1 MLLKQRWHER
11 YSKKQIFKQLIFFN
25 MTKSE
30 ALSKIK
36 TLLFGEQKFEQA
48 KLEDGTIVMWEGELA
63 TGTALFVVDEQG
75 TQMPAPDGEH
85 KLEDGTI
92 VSTAGGLVVT
102 VTPADAEE
110 EAEIEVEVED
120 KKTEDMAGEL
130 EMLVEKL
137 AEKLATL
144 EAKIEE
150 MGKKPE
156 AMSTE
161 DVNSKVEAI
170 NSEIASKFN
179 AVIDLVSKISNEPA
193 ATPAQPVKS
202 GFKKESKNSIEDL
215 ARIINS
221 NK

>member
-1 MLLKQRWHER
+1 
-11 YSKKQIFKQLIFFN
+11 

-36 TLLFGEQKFEQA
+36 NLLFGEQKFEQA

-63 TGTALFVVDEQG
+63 TGTALFVIAEDG
-75 TQMPAPDGEH
+75 TQLPAPDAEH
-85 KLEDGTI
+85 KLEDGSI
-92 VSTAGGLVVT
+92 VSTVGGLVVT
-102 VTPADAEE
+102 VTPAEAEE
-110 EAEIEVEVED
+110 KEEVEVED
-120 KKTEDMAGEL
+120 KKEEMASEL
-130 EMLVEKL
+130 EMYVEKL
-137 AEKLATL
+137 AEKLAAL
-144 EAKIEE
+144 EVKIEE

-170 NSEIASKFN
+170 NTEIASKFN

-193 ATPAQPVKS
+193 AAPAQPVKS
-202 GFKKESKNSIEDL
+202 GFKKENKNSIEDL

-221 NK
+221 IK

>member
-1 MLLKQRWHER
+1 
-11 YSKKQIFKQLIFFN
+11 

-48 KLEDGTIVMWEGELA
+48 KLEDGTIVMWEGELT
-63 TGTALFVVDEQG
+63 TGAALFVVDEQG
-75 TQMPAPDGEH
+75 VQMPAPDGEH

-110 EAEIEVEVED
+110 KAEIEVEVED
-120 KKTEDMAGEL
+120 KKSEDMAGEL

-137 AEKLATL
+137 AEKLAAL

-156 AMSTE
+156 SMSSE
-161 DVNSKVEAI
+161 DVNAKVAAI

-179 AVIDLVSKISNEPA
+179 AVVDLVSKISNEPA
-193 ATPAQPVKS
+193 AEVVQPVKS
-202 GFKKESKNSIEDL
+202 GFGKVRTNSIEDISKAIHNL
-215 ARIINS
+215 
-221 NK
+221 KK

>member
-1 MLLKQRWHER
+1 
-11 YSKKQIFKQLIFFN
+11 

-48 KLEDGTIVMWEGELA
+48 KLEDGTIVMWEGELT
-63 TGTALFVVDEQG
+63 TGAALFVVDEQG
-75 TQMPAPDGEH
+75 VQMPAPDGEH

-102 VTPADAEE
+102 VTPAEAEE

-137 AEKLATL
+137 AEKLAAL

-156 AMSTE
+156 SMSSE
-161 DVNSKVEAI
+161 DVNAKVAAI
-170 NSEIASKFN
+170 NSEIASKFKT
-179 AVIDLVSKISNEPA
+179 VVDLVSKISNEPA
-193 ATPAQPVKS
+193 AEVVQPVKS
-202 GFKKESKNSIEDL
+202 GFGKVRTNSIEDI
-215 ARIINS
+215 AKAIN
-221 NK
+221 NLKK

>member
-1 MLLKQRWHER
+1 
-11 YSKKQIFKQLIFFN
+11 

-48 KLEDGTIVMWEGELA
+48 KLEDGTIVMWEGELT
-63 TGTALFVVDEQG
+63 TGAALFVVDEQG
-75 TQMPAPDGEH
+75 VQMPAPDGEH

-102 VTPADAEE
+102 VTPAEAEA
-110 EAEIEVEVED
+110 EAEIEIEVED
-120 KKTEDMAGEL
+120 KKSEDMAGEL

-137 AEKLATL
+137 AEKLAAL

-150 MGKKPE
+150 MSKKPE
-156 AMSTE
+156 SMSSE
-161 DVNSKVEAI
+161 DVNAKVEAI

-179 AVIDLVSKISNEPA
+179 AVVDLVSKISNEPA
-193 ATPAQPVKS
+193 AEIVQPVKS
-202 GFKKESKNSIEDL
+202 GFGKVRTNSIEDISKAIHNL
-215 ARIINS
+215 
-221 NK
+221 KK

>member
-1 MLLKQRWHER
+1 
-11 YSKKQIFKQLIFFN
+11 

-48 KLEDGTIVMWEGELA
+48 KLEDGTIVMWEGELT
-63 TGTALFVVDEQG
+63 TGAALFVVDEQG
-75 TQMPAPDGEH
+75 VQMPAPDGEH

-102 VTPADAEE
+102 VTPAEAEE

-137 AEKLATL
+137 AEKLAAL

-156 AMSTE
+156 SMSSE
-161 DVNSKVEAI
+161 DVNAKVAAI
-170 NSEIASKFN
+170 NSEIASKFKT
-179 AVIDLVSKISNEPA
+179 VVDLVSKISNEPA
-193 ATPAQPVKS
+193 AEVVQPVKS
-202 GFKKESKNSIEDL
+202 GFGKVRTNSIEDISKAIHNL
-215 ARIINS
+215 
-221 NK
+221 KK

>member
-1 MLLKQRWHER
+1 
-11 YSKKQIFKQLIFFN
+11 

-63 TGTALFVVDEQG
+63 TGTALFVVAEDG
-75 TQMPAPDGEH
+75 TQMPAPDAEH

-92 VSTAGGLVVT
+92 VSTVGGLVVT
-102 VTPADAEE
+102 VTPAEAEA
-110 EAEIEVEVED
+110 EAEITVEVED

-137 AEKLATL
+137 AEKVAAL
-144 EAKIEE
+144 EAKLEE
-150 MGKKPE
+150 MSMKPE
-156 AMSTE
+156 AMSSS
-161 DVNSKVEAI
+161 DVNAKVEAI

-179 AVIDLVSKISNEPA
+179 AVVDLVSKISNEPA
-193 ATPAQPVKS
+193 AQVVQPVKS
-202 GFKKESKNSIEDL
+202 GFGKVRTNSVEDIAKTIQNLKK
-215 ARIINS
+215 
-221 NK
+221 

>member
-1 MLLKQRWHER
+1 MQAKSRRQCR
-11 YSKKQIFKQLIFFN
+11 YSKKQIFKQFIFYN

-36 TLLFGEQKFEQA
+36 NLLFGEQKFEQA

-63 TGTALFVVDEQG
+63 TGTALFVVAEDG
-75 TQMPAPDGEH
+75 TQMPAPDAEH
-85 KLEDGTI
+85 KLEDGSI
-92 VSTAGGLVVT
+92 VSTVGGLVVT
-102 VTPADAEE
+102 VTPAESEE
-110 EAEIEVEVED
+110 KEEVEVED
-120 KKTEDMAGEL
+120 KKEEMASEL
-130 EMLVEKL
+130 EMYVEKL
-137 AEKLATL
+137 AEKLAAL
-144 EAKIEE
+144 EVKIEE

-170 NSEIASKFN
+170 NTEIASKFN

-193 ATPAQPVKS
+193 AAPAQPVKS

-221 NK
+221 IK

>member
-1 MLLKQRWHER
+1 
-11 YSKKQIFKQLIFFN
+11 

-36 TLLFGEQKFEQA
+36 NLLFGEQKFEQA

-63 TGTALFVVDEQG
+63 TGTALFVVAEDG
-75 TQMPAPDGEH
+75 TQMPAPDAEH

-92 VSTAGGLVVT
+92 VSTVGGLVVT
-102 VTPADAEE
+102 VTPAESE
-110 EAEIEVEVED
+110 VEVEVED
-120 KKTEDMAGEL
+120 KKEEMASEL

-137 AEKLATL
+137 AEKLAAL

-150 MGKKPE
+150 MGMKPE

-161 DVNSKVEAI
+161 DVNSKVDAI
-170 NSEIASKFN
+170 NTEIASKFN

-193 ATPAQPVKS
+193 AAPAQSVKS

-221 NK
+221 IK

>member
-1 MLLKQRWHER
+1 
-11 YSKKQIFKQLIFFN
+11 

-36 TLLFGEQKFEQA
+36 NLLFGEQKFEQA
-48 KLEDGTIVMWEGELA
+48 KLEDGTIVMWDGELS
-63 TGTALFVVDEQG
+63 TGTALFVVAEDG
-75 TQMPAPDGEH
+75 TQMPAPDAEH

-92 VSTAGGLVVT
+92 VSTVGGLVVT
-102 VTPADAEE
+102 VTPAESE
-110 EAEIEVEVED
+110 VEVEVED
-120 KKTEDMAGEL
+120 KKEEMASEL

-137 AEKLATL
+137 AEKLAAL

-150 MGKKPE
+150 MGMKPE

-161 DVNSKVEAI
+161 DVNSKVDAI
-170 NSEIASKFN
+170 NTEIASKFN

-221 NK
+221 IK

>member
-1 MLLKQRWHER
+1 
-11 YSKKQIFKQLIFFN
+11 

-36 TLLFGEQKFEQA
+36 NLLFGEQKFEQA

-63 TGTALFVVDEQG
+63 TGTALFVVAEDG
-75 TQMPAPDGEH
+75 TQMPAPDAEH
-85 KLEDGTI
+85 KLEDGSI
-92 VSTAGGLVVT
+92 VSTVGGLVVT
-102 VTPADAEE
+102 VTPAEAEE
-110 EAEIEVEVED
+110 KEEVEVED
-120 KKTEDMAGEL
+120 KKEEMASEL
-130 EMLVEKL
+130 EMYVEKL
-137 AEKLATL
+137 AEKLAAL
-144 EAKIEE
+144 EVKIEE

-170 NSEIASKFN
+170 NTEIASKFN
-179 AVIDLVSKISNEPA
+179 EVIDLVSKISNEPA
-193 ATPAQPVKS
+193 AAPAQPVKS

-221 NK
+221 IK

>member
-1 MLLKQRWHER
+1 
-11 YSKKQIFKQLIFFN
+11 

-36 TLLFGEQKFEQA
+36 NLLFGEQKFEQA
-48 KLEDGTIVMWEGELA
+48 KLQDGTIVMWDGELS
-63 TGTALFVVDEQG
+63 TGTALFVVSEDG
-75 TQMPAPDGEH
+75 TQLPAPDAEH
-85 KLEDGTI
+85 KLKDGTI
-92 VSTAGGLVVT
+92 VSTVGGLVVT
-102 VTPADAEE
+102 VTPAES
-110 EAEIEVEVED
+110 EAEVEIEVED
-120 KKTEDMAGEL
+120 KKKEEMASEL

-137 AEKLATL
+137 AEKLAAL
-144 EAKIEE
+144 EVKIEE
-150 MGKKPE
+150 MGMKPE
-156 AMSTE
+156 AMSN
-161 DVNSKVEAI
+161 DDINAKVTAI

-221 NK
+221 IK

>member
-1 MLLKQRWHER
+1 
-11 YSKKQIFKQLIFFN
+11 

-36 TLLFGEQKFEQA
+36 NLLFGEQKFEQA

-63 TGTALFVVDEQG
+63 TGTALFVVAEDG
-75 TQMPAPDGEH
+75 TQLPAPDAEH
-85 KLEDGTI
+85 KLEDGSI
-92 VSTAGGLVVT
+92 VSTVGGLVVT
-102 VTPADAEE
+102 VTPAEAEE
-110 EAEIEVEVED
+110 KEVEVED
-120 KKTEDMAGEL
+120 KKEEMASEL
-130 EMLVEKL
+130 EMYVEKL
-137 AEKLATL
+137 AEKLAAL
-144 EAKIEE
+144 EVKIEE

-170 NSEIASKFN
+170 NTEIASKFN

-193 ATPAQPVKS
+193 AAPAQPVKS

-221 NK
+221 IK

>member
-1 MLLKQRWHER
+1 
-11 YSKKQIFKQLIFFN
+11 

-48 KLEDGTIVMWEGELA
+48 KLEDGTIVMWENELT
-63 TGTALFVVDEQG
+63 TGAALFVVDEQG
-75 TQMPAPDGEH
+75 VQMPAPDGEH

-102 VTPADAEE
+102 VTPADAEG

-137 AEKLATL
+137 AEKLAAL

-156 AMSTE
+156 SMSSE
-161 DVNSKVEAI
+161 DVNAKVAAI

-179 AVIDLVSKISNEPA
+179 AVVDLVSKISNEPA
-193 ATPAQPVKS
+193 AEVVQPVKS
-202 GFKKESKNSIEDL
+202 GFGKVRTNSIEDISKAIQNL
-215 ARIINS
+215 
-221 NK
+221 KK

>member
-1 MLLKQRWHER
+1 MQAKSRRQYR
-11 YSKKQIFKQLIFFN
+11 YSKKQIFKQFIFYN

-36 TLLFGEQKFEQA
+36 NLLFGEQKFEQA

-63 TGTALFVVDEQG
+63 TGTALFVVAEDG
-75 TQMPAPDGEH
+75 TQMPAPDAEH

-92 VSTAGGLVVT
+92 VSTVGGLVVT
-102 VTPADAEE
+102 VTPAESE
-110 EAEIEVEVED
+110 VEVEVED
-120 KKTEDMAGEL
+120 KKEEMASEL

-137 AEKLATL
+137 AEKLAAL

-150 MGKKPE
+150 MGMKPE

-161 DVNSKVEAI
+161 DVNSKVDAI
-170 NSEIASKFN
+170 NTEIASKFN

-193 ATPAQPVKS
+193 AAPAQPVKS

-221 NK
+221 IK

>member
-1 MLLKQRWHER
+1 
-11 YSKKQIFKQLIFFN
+11 

-63 TGTALFVVDEQG
+63 TGTALFVVAEDG
-75 TQMPAPDGEH
+75 TQMPAPDAEH

-102 VTPADAEE
+102 ITPADAEGE
-110 EAEIEVEVED
+110 EEVEVED

-137 AEKLATL
+137 AEKLAAL

-193 ATPAQPVKS
+193 ATPAHPVKS
-202 GFKKESKNSIEDL
+202 GFKKESKNSIEDIAKTIQNL
-215 ARIINS
+215 
-221 NK
+221 K

>member
-1 MLLKQRWHER
+1 
-11 YSKKQIFKQLIFFN
+11 

-63 TGTALFVVDEQG
+63 TGTALFVVAEDG
-75 TQMPAPDGEH
+75 TQMPAPDAEH

-92 VSTAGGLVVT
+92 VSTVGGLVVT
-102 VTPADAEE
+102 VTPAEAET
-110 EAEIEVEVED
+110 EAEITVEVED

-137 AEKLATL
+137 AEKVAAL
-144 EAKIEE
+144 EAKLEE
-150 MGKKPE
+150 MSMKPE
-156 AMSTE
+156 AMSSS
-161 DVNSKVEAI
+161 DVNAKVEAI

-179 AVIDLVSKISNEPA
+179 AVVDLVSKISNEPA
-193 ATPAQPVKS
+193 AQVVQPVKS
-202 GFKKESKNSIEDL
+202 GFGKVRTNSVEDIAKTIQNLKK
-215 ARIINS
+215 
-221 NK
+221 

>member
-1 MLLKQRWHER
+1 
-11 YSKKQIFKQLIFFN
+11 

-48 KLEDGTIVMWEGELA
+48 KLEDGTIVMWEGELT
-63 TGTALFVVDEQG
+63 TGAALFVVDEQG
-75 TQMPAPDGEH
+75 VQMPAPDGEH

-102 VTPADAEE
+102 VTPAEAEA
-110 EAEIEVEVED
+110 EAEIEIEVED
-120 KKTEDMAGEL
+120 KKSEDMAGEL

-137 AEKLATL
+137 AEKLAAL

-156 AMSTE
+156 SMSSE
-161 DVNSKVEAI
+161 DVNAKVAAI

-179 AVIDLVSKISNEPA
+179 AVVDLVSKISNEPA
-193 ATPAQPVKS
+193 AEIVQPVKS
-202 GFKKESKNSIEDL
+202 GFGKVRTNSIEDISKAIHNL
-215 ARIINS
+215 
-221 NK
+221 KK

>member
-1 MLLKQRWHER
+1 
-11 YSKKQIFKQLIFFN
+11 

-36 TLLFGEQKFEQA
+36 NLLFGEQKFEQA
-48 KLEDGTIVMWEGELA
+48 KLEDGTIVMWDGELS
-63 TGTALFVVDEQG
+63 TGTALFVVAEDG
-75 TQMPAPDGEH
+75 TQMPAPDAEH

-92 VSTAGGLVVT
+92 VSTVGGLVVT
-102 VTPADAEE
+102 VTPAESE
-110 EAEIEVEVED
+110 VEVEVED
-120 KKTEDMAGEL
+120 KKEEMASEL

-137 AEKLATL
+137 AEKLAAL
-144 EAKIEE
+144 EAKLEE
-150 MGKKPE
+150 MGMKPE

-161 DVNSKVEAI
+161 DVNSKVDAI
-170 NSEIASKFN
+170 NTEIASKFN

-193 ATPAQPVKS
+193 AAPAQPVKS

-221 NK
+221 IK

>member
-1 MLLKQRWHER
+1 
-11 YSKKQIFKQLIFFN
+11 

-48 KLEDGTIVMWEGELA
+48 KLEDGTIVMWEGELT
-63 TGTALFVVDEQG
+63 TGAALFVVDEQG
-75 TQMPAPDGEH
+75 VQMPAPDGEH

-102 VTPADAEE
+102 VTPADAEG

-137 AEKLATL
+137 AEKLAAL

-156 AMSTE
+156 SMSSE
-161 DVNSKVEAI
+161 DVNAKVAAI
-170 NSEIASKFN
+170 NTEIASKFN
-179 AVIDLVSKISNEPA
+179 AVVDLVSKISNEPA
-193 ATPAQPVKS
+193 AEVVQPVKS
-202 GFKKESKNSIEDL
+202 GFGKVRTNSIEDISKAIHNL
-215 ARIINS
+215 
-221 NK
+221 KK

>member
-1 MLLKQRWHER
+1 
-11 YSKKQIFKQLIFFN
+11 

-36 TLLFGEQKFEQA
+36 NLLFGEQKFEQA

-63 TGTALFVVDEQG
+63 TGTALFVVAEDG
-75 TQMPAPDGEH
+75 TQMPAPDAEH
-85 KLEDGTI
+85 KLEDGSI
-92 VSTAGGLVVT
+92 VSTVGGLVVT
-102 VTPADAEE
+102 VTPAEAEE
-110 EAEIEVEVED
+110 KEEVEVED
-120 KKTEDMAGEL
+120 KKEEMASEL
-130 EMLVEKL
+130 EMYVEKL
-137 AEKLATL
+137 AEKLAAL
-144 EAKIEE
+144 EVKIEE

-170 NSEIASKFN
+170 NTEIASKFN

-193 ATPAQPVKS
+193 AAPAQPVKS

-221 NK
+221 IK

>member
-1 MLLKQRWHER
+1 
-11 YSKKQIFKQLIFFN
+11 

-36 TLLFGEQKFEQA
+36 NLLFGEQKFEQA

-63 TGTALFVVDEQG
+63 TGTALFVVAEDG
-75 TQMPAPDGEH
+75 TQMPAPDAEH
-85 KLEDGTI
+85 KLEDGSI
-92 VSTAGGLVVT
+92 VSTVGGLVVT
-102 VTPADAEE
+102 VTPAESEE
-110 EAEIEVEVED
+110 KEEVEVED
-120 KKTEDMAGEL
+120 KKEEMASEL
-130 EMLVEKL
+130 EMYVEKL
-137 AEKLATL
+137 AEKLAAL
-144 EAKIEE
+144 EVKIEE

-170 NSEIASKFN
+170 NTEIASKFN

-193 ATPAQPVKS
+193 AAPAQPVKS

-221 NK
+221 IK

>member
-1 MLLKQRWHER
+1 
-11 YSKKQIFKQLIFFN
+11 

-36 TLLFGEQKFEQA
+36 HLLFGEQKFEQA

-63 TGTALFVVDEQG
+63 TGTALFVVAEDG
-75 TQMPAPDGEH
+75 TQLPAPDAEH
-85 KLEDGTI
+85 KLEDGSI
-92 VSTAGGLVVT
+92 VSTVGGLVVT
-102 VTPADAEE
+102 VTPAEAEE
-110 EAEIEVEVED
+110 KEEVEVED
-120 KKTEDMAGEL
+120 KKEEMASEL
-130 EMLVEKL
+130 EMYVEKL
-137 AEKLATL
+137 AEKLAAL
-144 EAKIEE
+144 EVKIEE
-150 MGKKPE
+150 MGTKPE

-170 NSEIASKFN
+170 NTEIASKFN

-193 ATPAQPVKS
+193 AAPAQPVKS

-221 NK
+221 IK